1 MVEKFQQQSNYKD
14 LVFMPARS
22 PSKRLKKNNWKKRE
36 FLIVRHKS
44 NAENVFSSFRNA
56 IQCRDRLLYYPGYI
70 QFLMIFEPMFEVYK
84 NGTFQE
90 LNKMNSD
97 NLINAHIY
105 YPVTRIQLLISH
117 ILCITFT
124 IIKHRNIQENLINL
138 IYVPIVLKW
147 QSFYEYRVYV

>member
-1 MVEKFQQQSNYKD
+1 MKNSNSKATIRTLYLCPRDRRQKD
-14 LVFMPARS
+14 LR
-22 PSKRLKKNNWKKRE
+22 KITGKKRE